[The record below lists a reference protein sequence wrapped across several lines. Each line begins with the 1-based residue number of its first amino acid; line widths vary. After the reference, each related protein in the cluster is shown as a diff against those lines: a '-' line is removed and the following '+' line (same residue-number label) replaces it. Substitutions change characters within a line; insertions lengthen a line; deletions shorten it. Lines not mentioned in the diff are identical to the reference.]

1 MSAFSALT
9 LMICAAGIGVGML
22 SLLIPQKRTR
32 RILTFVC
39 GLFLLVSVTNGV
51 KQALS
56 EIDFQM
62 PLIPEEEFSTE
73 DSDAYLDAVV
83 QETGDILVKALDE
96 LLRAEGIAADDI
108 RLKLNISDEGR
119 IYAER
124 IDIYISEAY
133 RNRKSDIRSLIVGNI
148 SKEPVI
154 YVQGQEAE

>member
-9 LMICAAGIGVGML
+9 LMISAAGIGVGML